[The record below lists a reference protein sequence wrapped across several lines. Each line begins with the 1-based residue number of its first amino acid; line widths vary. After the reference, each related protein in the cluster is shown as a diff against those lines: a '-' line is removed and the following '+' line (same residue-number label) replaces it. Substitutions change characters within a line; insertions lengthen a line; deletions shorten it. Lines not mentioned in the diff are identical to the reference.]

1 MHSISFF
8 VEFSGCTGSQNQ
20 WNFKCD
26 KAIDGIIHSGT
37 GHTNFWSTPIPAW
50 AIFELTEE
58 RNMNSLVLMS
68 GVPYNRLLSFKVTLN
83 VDGQWIQLS
92 DLQVKDLLSDILVS
106 TAQIENDGTVTLNS
120 GIDELTLEFTT
131 VTNVQSIRLD
141 VTETDHS
148 LNNYLSLREI
158 IPGFIGKLLHKLIFD
173 IKD

>member
-1 MHSISFF
+1 
-8 VEFSGCTGSQNQ
+8 
-20 WNFKCD
+20 
-26 KAIDGIIHSGT
+26 
-37 GHTNFWSTPIPAW
+37 
-50 AIFELTEE
+50 
-58 RNMNSLVLMS
+58 MS

-92 DLQVKDLLSDILVS
+92 DLKVKDLLSDILVS

-120 GIDELTLEFTT
+120 GIDELTLAFTT

-158 IPGFIGKLLHKLIFD
+158 IPGFIGKLLHKLIFG